1 MFDEDQRWQPGH
13 KPGVRDALLLLGA
26 SAVCAG
32 LFYLW
37 LGELLE
43 SLFYGFLTGCGLA
56 AIGAEFFKFIRAHRA
71 ESAPGSTAAAVKSLI
86 GQSFRIGFIST
97 FSRILGELFK
107 LVGIKLFV
115 SAVIALT
122 ALIIAGRQHWF

>member
-1 MFDEDQRWQPGH
+1 MPDQDPGWQPGH
-13 KPGVRDALLLLGA
+13 QPGVRDALLLLCA
-26 SAVCAG
+26 SLACAG

-37 LGELLE
+37 LGEPAE
-43 SLFYGFLTGCGLA
+43 SLFYGLLTGCGLA
-56 AIGAEFFKFIRAHRA
+56 AIGAEFYKFIRAHRA
-71 ESAPGSTAAAVKSLI
+71 ESAPGTTGAAVKSLI

-107 LVGIKLFV
+107 LVGIKLLI

-122 ALIIAGRQHWF
+122 ALFIAGQQHWF